1 MSFPPPILEYCT
13 RHPDTATGRHCTRC
27 GRPAC
32 NQCLTQVD
40 VGSHC
45 VDCIKSSRPPA
56 RDRIRFWNASQPL
69 LVTRGIIAVNVFLFL
84 WVTMGSTVLTNG
96 GAINGRELDMAL
108 SLYFIDNGEWYR
120 LISSGFL
127 HYGLIHVGM
136 NMFLLWQLGQLL
148 EPALGRSRFA
158 LLYFAAMFGGSAGAL
173 ALSPNA
179 LTGGASGAVFGLM
192 AAAAVGLQQ
201 RGVNPMKTGIGGT
214 LILNLL
220 ITFTIPG
227 ISIGG
232 HVGGALMGA
241 AVGYVMLEPR
251 WNRTA
256 SWIAWAA
263 PVAGMV
269 GSVFFIA
276 VFL

>member
-27 GRPAC
+27 DRPAC

-45 VDCIKSSRPPA
+45 VDCIKSARPA
-56 RDRIRFWNASQPL
+56 VRERIRFWNASQPL
-69 LVTRGIIAVNVFLFL
+69 LITRSIIAVNALFFL

-108 SLYFIDNGEWYR
+108 SQYFIDNGEWYR
-120 LISSGFL
+120 LVSSGFL
-127 HYGLIHVGM
+127 HYGLIHVAM

-148 EPALGRSRFA
+148 EPALDRGRFA
-158 LLYFAAMFGGSAGAL
+158 LLYFVAMFGGSVGAL

-214 LILNLL
+214 LVLNLL

-241 AVGYVMLEPR
+241 AVGYAMLEPR
-251 WNRTA
+251 WNRNA
-256 SWIAWAA
+256 PYIAWVA
-263 PVAGMV
+263 PIAGMV
-269 GSVFFIA
+269 ASVFVIA

>member
-1 MSFPPPILEYCT
+1 
-13 RHPDTATGRHCTRC
+13 
-27 GRPAC
+27 
-32 NQCLTQVD
+32 
-40 VGSHC
+40 
-45 VDCIKSSRPPA
+45 
-56 RDRIRFWNASQPL
+56 
-69 LVTRGIIAVNVFLFL
+69 
-84 WVTMGSTVLTNG
+84 MGSTVLTNAG
-96 GAINGRELDMAL
+96 TINGRELDMAL

-127 HYGLIHVGM
+127 HYGLFHVGM

-148 EPALGRSRFA
+148 EPALNRGKFT

-192 AAAAVGLQQ
+192 AAAAIGLQQ

-241 AVGYVMLEPR
+241 AVGYAMLEPR
-251 WNRTA
+251 WNHTA
-256 SWIAWAA
+256 AWIAWAA

>member
-13 RHPDTATGRHCTRC
+13 KHPDTATGRHCTRC

-45 VDCIKSSRPPA
+45 ADCIKSARPA
-56 RDRIRFWNASQPL
+56 VRERIRFWNASQPL
-69 LVTRGIIAVNVFLFL
+69 LITRSIIAINALFYL
-84 WVTMGSTVLTNG
+84 WVTLGSTVLTNG
-96 GAINGRELDMAL
+96 GAINKRELDMAL
-108 SLYFIDNGEWYR
+108 SQYFIDNGEWYR

-148 EPALGRSRFA
+148 EPTLDRGRFA
-158 LLYFAAMFGGSAGAL
+158 LLYFAAMLGGSVGAL

-214 LILNLL
+214 LVLNLL

-241 AVGYVMLEPR
+241 AVGYAMLEPR
-251 WNRTA
+251 WNRNA
-256 SWIAWAA
+256 AYVSWVA
-263 PVAGMV
+263 PIVGMV

>member
-13 RHPDTATGRHCTRC
+13 KHPDTATGRHCTRC

-45 VDCIKSSRPPA
+45 ADCIKSARPA
-56 RDRIRFWNASQPL
+56 VRERIRFWNASQPL
-69 LVTRGIIAVNVFLFL
+69 LITRSIIAINALFYL
-84 WVTMGSTVLTNG
+84 WVTLGSTVLTNG
-96 GAINGRELDMAL
+96 GAINKRELDMAL
-108 SLYFIDNGEWYR
+108 SQYFIDNGEWYR

-148 EPALGRSRFA
+148 EPALDRGRFA
-158 LLYFAAMFGGSAGAL
+158 LLYFAAMLGGSVGAL

-214 LILNLL
+214 LVLNLL

-241 AVGYVMLEPR
+241 AVGYAMLEPR
-251 WNRTA
+251 WNRNA
-256 SWIAWAA
+256 AYVSWVA
-263 PVAGMV
+263 PIVGMV

>member
-13 RHPDTATGRHCTRC
+13 KHPTTATGRHCTRC

-45 VDCIKSSRPPA
+45 VDCIKSARPPA
-56 RDRIRFWNASQPL
+56 RERIRFWNASQPL
-69 LVTRGIIAVNVFLFL
+69 LITRAIIAINVCLYL
-84 WVTMGSTVLTNG
+84 WVTTGTTVLTSI
-96 GAINGRELDMAL
+96 GAINNRELNMAL
-108 SLYFIDNGEWYR
+108 SQYFIDNGEWYR

-127 HYGLIHVGM
+127 HYGILHVGM

-148 EPALGRSRFA
+148 EPALDRGRFI
-158 LLYFAAMFGGSAGAL
+158 LLYFAAMLGGAVGAL
-173 ALSPNA
+173 LLSPNA

-201 RGVNPMKTGIGGT
+201 RGVNPMKTGIGAT
-214 LILNLL
+214 LVLNLL

-227 ISIGG
+227 ISVGG
-232 HVGGALMGA
+232 HLGGALMGA
-241 AVGYVMLEPR
+241 AVGYAMLEPR
-251 WNRTA
+251 WTRTA
-256 SWIAWAA
+256 PWITWAA
-263 PVAGMV
+263 PLVGMAA
-269 GSVFFIA
+269 SVFFIA

>member
-1 MSFPPPILEYCT
+1 MSCPPPILEYCT
-13 RHPDTATGRHCTRC
+13 KHPTTATGRHCTRC

-45 VDCIKSSRPPA
+45 VDCIKSARPPA
-56 RDRIRFWNASQPL
+56 RERIRFWNASQPL
-69 LVTRGIIAVNVFLFL
+69 LITRAIIAINVCLYL
-84 WVTMGSTVLTNG
+84 WVTTGTTVLTSI
-96 GAINGRELDMAL
+96 GAINNRELNMAL
-108 SLYFIDNGEWYR
+108 SQYFIDNGEWYR

-127 HYGLIHVGM
+127 HYGILHVGM

-148 EPALGRSRFA
+148 EPALDRGRFV
-158 LLYFAAMFGGSAGAL
+158 LLYFAAMLGGAVGAL
-173 ALSPNA
+173 LLSPNA

-201 RGVNPMKTGIGGT
+201 RGVNPMKTGIGAT
-214 LILNLL
+214 LVLNLL

-227 ISIGG
+227 ISVGG
-232 HVGGALMGA
+232 HLGGALMGA
-241 AVGYVMLEPR
+241 AVGYAMLEPR
-251 WNRTA
+251 WTRTA
-256 SWIAWAA
+256 PWITWAA
-263 PVAGMV
+263 PLVGMAA
-269 GSVFFIA
+269 SVFFIA

>member
-1 MSFPPPILEYCT
+1 MSL
-13 RHPDTATGRHCTRC
+13 
-27 GRPAC
+27 
-32 NQCLTQVD
+32 
-40 VGSHC
+40 
-45 VDCIKSSRPPA
+45 SR
-56 RDRIRFWNASQPL
+56 
-69 LVTRGIIAVNVFLFL
+69 VFL
-84 WVTMGSTVLTNG
+84 
-96 GAINGRELDMAL
+96 
-108 SLYFIDNGEWYR
+108 DNGEWYR

-148 EPALGRSRFA
+148 EPALDRGRFA
-158 LLYFAAMFGGSAGAL
+158 LLYFAAMFGGSVGAL
-173 ALSPNA
+173 AFSPNA

-201 RGVNPMKTGIGGT
+201 RGVNPMKTGIGAT
-214 LILNLL
+214 LLLNLL

-241 AVGYVMLEPR
+241 AVGYAMLEPR

-256 SWIAWAA
+256 SWIAWTA
-263 PVAGMV
+263 PVAAMV

>member
-32 NQCLTQVD
+32 NQCLTQVH

-45 VDCIKSSRPPA
+45 VDCIKSSRPPVTE
-56 RDRIRFWNASQPL
+56 RIRFWNAAQPL
-69 LVTRGIIAVNVFLFL
+69 LITRVIIAVNVFLFI

-108 SLYFIDNGEWYR
+108 SQYFIDNGEWYR

-148 EPALGRSRFA
+148 EPALSRGKFT
-158 LLYFAAMFGGSAGAL
+158 LLYFALLMWQY
-173 ALSPNA
+173 PN
-179 LTGGASGAVFGLM
+179 
-192 AAAAVGLQQ
+192 
-201 RGVNPMKTGIGGT
+201 I
-214 LILNLL
+214 
-220 ITFTIPG
+220 
-227 ISIGG
+227 
-232 HVGGALMGA
+232 
-241 AVGYVMLEPR
+241 Y
-251 WNRTA
+251 
-256 SWIAWAA
+256 
-263 PVAGMV
+263 
-269 GSVFFIA
+269 
-276 VFL
+276 

>member
-13 RHPDTATGRHCTRC
+13 KHPDTATGRHCTRC

-45 VDCIKSSRPPA
+45 VDCIKSARPA
-56 RDRIRFWNASQPL
+56 VRERVRFWNASQPL
-69 LVTRGIIAVNVFLFL
+69 LITRSIIAINALFYL
-84 WVTMGSTVLTNG
+84 WVTLGSTVLTNR
-96 GAINGRELDMAL
+96 GAINKRELNMAL
-108 SLYFIDNGEWYR
+108 SQYFIDNGEWYR

-148 EPALGRSRFA
+148 EPALDRGRFA
-158 LLYFAAMFGGSAGAL
+158 LLYFAAMLGGSVGAL

-241 AVGYVMLEPR
+241 AVGYAMLEPR
-251 WNRTA
+251 WNRNA
-256 SWIAWAA
+256 AYVAWVA
-263 PVAGMV
+263 PIVGML
-269 GSVFFIA
+269 GSVFVIA

>member
-45 VDCIKSSRPPA
+45 VDCIKSSRPAA
-56 RDRIRFWNASQPL
+56 RERIRFWNASQPL
-69 LVTRGIIAVNVFLFL
+69 LITRSIIAINALFYL
-84 WVTMGSTVLTNG
+84 WVTLGTRLTYGS
-96 GAINGRELDMAL
+96 AINKRELDMAL

-148 EPALGRSRFA
+148 EPALNRGRFT

-192 AAAAVGLQQ
+192 AAAAIGLQQ

-241 AVGYVMLEPR
+241 AVGYAMLEPR
-251 WNRTA
+251 WNRNA
-256 SWIAWAA
+256 AYVSWVA
-263 PVAGMV
+263 PIVGML

>member
-13 RHPDTATGRHCTRC
+13 KHPDTATGRHCTRC

-45 VDCIKSSRPPA
+45 VDCIKSVRPAA
-56 RDRIRFWNASQPL
+56 RERIRFWNASQPL
-69 LVTRGIIAVNVFLFL
+69 LITRSIIAINALFYL
-84 WVTMGSTVLTNG
+84 WVTLGTRLTYGS
-96 GAINGRELDMAL
+96 AINKRELDMAL

-148 EPALGRSRFA
+148 EPALDRGRFA
-158 LLYFAAMFGGSAGAL
+158 LLYFAAMLGGSVGAL
-173 ALSPNA
+173 ALSPDA

-232 HVGGALMGA
+232 HVGGAFMGA
-241 AVGYVMLEPR
+241 AVGYAMLEPR
-251 WNRTA
+251 WNRNA
-256 SWIAWAA
+256 AYVSWVA
-263 PVAGMV
+263 PIVGML

>member
-1 MSFPPPILEYCT
+1 LLIT
-13 RHPDTATGRHCTRC
+13 R
-27 GRPAC
+27 
-32 NQCLTQVD
+32 
-40 VGSHC
+40 S
-45 VDCIKSSRPPA
+45 
-56 RDRIRFWNASQPL
+56 
-69 LVTRGIIAVNVFLFL
+69 IIAVNALFFL

-108 SLYFIDNGEWYR
+108 SQYFIDNGEWYR
-120 LISSGFL
+120 LVSSGFL
-127 HYGLIHVGM
+127 HYGLIHVAM

-148 EPALGRSRFA
+148 EPALGRGRFA
-158 LLYFAAMFGGSAGAL
+158 LLYFAAMFGGSVGAL

-214 LILNLL
+214 LVLNLL

-241 AVGYVMLEPR
+241 AVGYAMLEPR
-251 WNRTA
+251 WNRNVPY
-256 SWIAWAA
+256 IAWVA
-263 PVAGMV
+263 PIAGMV
-269 GSVFFIA
+269 ASVFVIA

>member
-84 WVTMGSTVLTNG
+84 WVTIGSTVLTNG

-263 PVAGMV
+263 PVTGMV

>member
-1 MSFPPPILEYCT
+1 MLIT
-13 RHPDTATGRHCTRC
+13 R
-27 GRPAC
+27 
-32 NQCLTQVD
+32 V
-40 VGSHC
+40 
-45 VDCIKSSRPPA
+45 
-56 RDRIRFWNASQPL
+56 
-69 LVTRGIIAVNVFLFL
+69 IIAVNVFLFL

-96 GAINGRELDMAL
+96 GAINGREIDMAL
-108 SLYFIDNGEWYR
+108 SQYFIDNGEWYR

-148 EPALGRSRFA
+148 EPVLERGRFA

-192 AAAAVGLQQ
+192 AAAAVGLHQ
-201 RGVNPMKTGIGGT
+201 RGVNPMKTGIVGT

-220 ITFTIPG
+220 ITFTTPRT
-227 ISIGG
+227 SIGAP
-232 HVGGALMGA
+232 VGGALTAA
-241 AVGYVMLEPR
+241 AVAYATLAPR
-251 WNRTA
+251 WTRTA
-256 SWIAWAA
+256 SQIAWVA
-263 PVAGMV
+263 PVAAMV

>member
-13 RHPDTATGRHCTRC
+13 KHPDTATGRHCTRC

-45 VDCIKSSRPPA
+45 ADCIKSARPA
-56 RDRIRFWNASQPL
+56 VRERIRFWNASQPL
-69 LVTRGIIAVNVFLFL
+69 LITRSIIVINVLFFL
-84 WVTMGSTVLTNG
+84 WVTLGSTVLTNG
-96 GAINGRELDMAL
+96 GAINERELNMAL
-108 SLYFIDNGEWYR
+108 SQYFIDNGEWYR
-120 LISSGFL
+120 LVSSGFL
-127 HYGLIHVGM
+127 HYGIIHVGM

-148 EPALGRSRFA
+148 EPALDRGRFA
-158 LLYFAAMFGGSAGAL
+158 LLYFAAMLGGSVGAL

-214 LILNLL
+214 LVLNLL

-241 AVGYVMLEPR
+241 AAGYAMLEPR
-251 WNRTA
+251 WNRNA
-256 SWIAWAA
+256 AYVSWVA
-263 PVAGMV
+263 PIVGMV

>member
-13 RHPDTATGRHCTRC
+13 KHPDTATGRHCTRC

-45 VDCIKSSRPPA
+45 VDCIKSVRPAA
-56 RDRIRFWNASQPL
+56 RERIRFWNASQPL
-69 LVTRGIIAVNVFLFL
+69 LITRSIIAINALFYL
-84 WVTMGSTVLTNG
+84 WVTLGTRLTYGS
-96 GAINGRELDMAL
+96 AINKRELDMAL

-148 EPALGRSRFA
+148 EPALDRGRFA
-158 LLYFAAMFGGSAGAL
+158 LLYFAAMLGGSVGAL
-173 ALSPNA
+173 ALSPDA

-232 HVGGALMGA
+232 HVGGAFMGA
-241 AVGYVMLEPR
+241 AVGYAMLEPR
-251 WNRTA
+251 WNRNA
-256 SWIAWAA
+256 AYVSWVA
-263 PVAGMV
+263 PIVGML

-276 VFL
+276 IFL

>member
-13 RHPDTATGRHCTRC
+13 RHPDTTTGRHCTRC

-45 VDCIKSSRPPA
+45 VDCIKSSRPAA
-56 RDRIRFWNASQPL
+56 RERIRFWNASQPL
-69 LVTRGIIAVNVFLFL
+69 LITRSIIAINALFYL
-84 WVTMGSTVLTNG
+84 WVTLGTRLTYGS
-96 GAINGRELDMAL
+96 AINKRELDMAL

-148 EPALGRSRFA
+148 EPALNRGRFT

-173 ALSPNA
+173 ALSPDA

-192 AAAAVGLQQ
+192 AAAAIGLQQ

-241 AVGYVMLEPR
+241 AVGYAMLEPR

-256 SWIAWAA
+256 AYVSWVA
-263 PVAGMV
+263 PIVGML

>member
-45 VDCIKSSRPPA
+45 VDCIKSSRPA
-56 RDRIRFWNASQPL
+56 TRERIRFWNASQPL

-84 WVTMGSTVLTNG
+84 WVTMGSTVRTNA

-127 HYGLIHVGM
+127 HYGLFHVGM

-148 EPALGRSRFA
+148 EPALGRGRFT
-158 LLYFAAMFGGSAGAL
+158 LLYFVAMFGGSAGAL

>member
-45 VDCIKSSRPPA
+45 VDCIKSSRPAP
-56 RDRIRFWNASQPL
+56 RERIRFWNASQPL

-84 WVTMGSTVLTNG
+84 WVTMGSTVRTNA
-96 GAINGRELDMAL
+96 GAINGRELDMSL
-108 SLYFIDNGEWYR
+108 SLSFIDNGEWYR

-127 HYGLIHVGM
+127 HYGLFHVGM

-148 EPALGRSRFA
+148 EPALGRGRFT
-158 LLYFAAMFGGSAGAL
+158 LLYFVAMFGGSVGAL

>member
-45 VDCIKSSRPPA
+45 VDCIKSSRPAA
-56 RDRIRFWNASQPL
+56 RERIRFWNAAQPL
-69 LVTRGIIAVNVFLFL
+69 LVTRTIIAVNAFLFL

-108 SLYFIDNGEWYR
+108 SQYFIDNGEWYR

-148 EPALGRSRFA
+148 EPSLGRGRFT
-158 LLYFAAMFGGSAGAL
+158 LLYFAAMLGGSAGAL

-192 AAAAVGLQQ
+192 AAAAVGLHQ
-201 RGVNPMKTGIGGT
+201 RGINPMKTGIGAT
-214 LILNLL
+214 LLLNLL
-220 ITFTIPG
+220 ITFAIPG

-241 AVGYVMLEPR
+241 AVGYAMLEPR

-256 SWIAWAA
+256 SWIAWTA
-263 PVAGMV
+263 PVAAMV
-269 GSVFFIA
+269 ASVFFIA

>member
-1 MSFPPPILEYCT
+1 
-13 RHPDTATGRHCTRC
+13 
-27 GRPAC
+27 
-32 NQCLTQVD
+32 
-40 VGSHC
+40 
-45 VDCIKSSRPPA
+45 
-56 RDRIRFWNASQPL
+56 
-69 LVTRGIIAVNVFLFL
+69 
-84 WVTMGSTVLTNG
+84 MGSTVRTNAG
-96 GAINGRELDMAL
+96 TINGRELDMAL
-108 SLYFIDNGEWYR
+108 SLYFIENGEWYR

-127 HYGLIHVGM
+127 HYGLFHVGM

-148 EPALGRSRFA
+148 EPALSRGKFT

-232 HVGGALMGA
+232 HVGGARSTGQDSFLCHPEDEGHP
-241 AVGYVMLEPR
+241 GDSP
-251 WNRTA
+251 
-256 SWIAWAA
+256 
-263 PVAGMV
+263 AG
-269 GSVFFIA
+269 
-276 VFL
+276 

>member
-1 MSFPPPILEYCT
+1 
-13 RHPDTATGRHCTRC
+13 
-27 GRPAC
+27 
-32 NQCLTQVD
+32 V
-40 VGSHC
+40 
-45 VDCIKSSRPPA
+45 
-56 RDRIRFWNASQPL
+56 NA
-69 LVTRGIIAVNVFLFL
+69 FLFL

-108 SLYFIDNGEWYR
+108 SQYFIDNGEWYR

-127 HYGLIHVGM
+127 HYGLLHVGM

-148 EPALGRSRFA
+148 EPALGRGRFA
-158 LLYFAAMFGGSAGAL
+158 LLHFAAMLGGSAGAL

-192 AAAAVGLQQ
+192 AAAAVGLHQ
-201 RGVNPMKTGIGGT
+201 RGINPMKTGIGAT
-214 LILNLL
+214 LVLNLL
-220 ITFTIPG
+220 ITFAIPG
-227 ISIGG
+227 ISVGG

-241 AVGYVMLEPR
+241 AVGYAMLEPR

-256 SWIAWAA
+256 AWIAWAA
-263 PVAGMV
+263 PVVGMV
-269 GSVFFIA
+269 ASVFFIA

>member
-32 NQCLTQVD
+32 NQCLTQVH

-45 VDCIKSSRPPA
+45 VDCIKSSRPPVTE
-56 RDRIRFWNASQPL
+56 RIRFWNAAQPL
-69 LVTRGIIAVNVFLFL
+69 LITRVIIAVNVFLFL

-108 SLYFIDNGEWYR
+108 SQYFIDNGEWYR
-120 LISSGFL
+120 LVSSGFL

-148 EPALGRSRFA
+148 EPALDRGRFA
-158 LLYFAAMFGGSAGAL
+158 LLYFAAMFGGSVGAL
-173 ALSPNA
+173 AFSPNA

-201 RGVNPMKTGIGGT
+201 RGVNPMKTGIGAT

-241 AVGYVMLEPR
+241 VVGYAMLEPR

-256 SWIAWAA
+256 AWVAWTA
-263 PVAGMV
+263 PVVGMV
-269 GSVFFIA
+269 ASVVFIA
-276 VFL
+276 FFL

>member
-13 RHPDTATGRHCTRC
+13 KHPDTATGRHCTRC

-45 VDCIKSSRPPA
+45 ADCIKSARPA
-56 RDRIRFWNASQPL
+56 VRERIRFWNASQPL
-69 LVTRGIIAVNVFLFL
+69 LITRSIIVINVLFFL
-84 WVTMGSTVLTNG
+84 WVTLGSTVLTNG
-96 GAINGRELDMAL
+96 GAINERELNMAL
-108 SLYFIDNGEWYR
+108 SQYFIDNGEWYR
-120 LISSGFL
+120 LVSSGFL
-127 HYGLIHVGM
+127 HYGIIHVGM

-148 EPALGRSRFA
+148 EPALDRGRFA
-158 LLYFAAMFGGSAGAL
+158 LLYFAAMLGGSVGAL

-214 LILNLL
+214 LVLNLL

-241 AVGYVMLEPR
+241 AVGYAMLEPR
-251 WNRTA
+251 WNRNA
-256 SWIAWAA
+256 PYISWAA
-263 PVAGMV
+263 PIAGMV
-269 GSVFFIA
+269 ASVFVIA